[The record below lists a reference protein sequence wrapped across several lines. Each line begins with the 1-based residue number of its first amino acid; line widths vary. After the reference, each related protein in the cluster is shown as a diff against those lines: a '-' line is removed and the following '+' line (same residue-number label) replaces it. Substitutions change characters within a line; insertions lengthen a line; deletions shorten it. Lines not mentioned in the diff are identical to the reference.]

1 MRVTA
6 RERRFTTL
14 PRAVGAASGPNDEAA
29 TGQLRVTALERAFTT
44 LPRVVAAAS
53 GPDDG
58 GDSGQCWSSSP
69 PLSRIAESA
78 AKLTSAL
85 ADMNAAIAV
94 DVPNVSNR

>member
-1 MRVTA
+1 MR
-6 RERRFTTL
+6 
-14 PRAVGAASGPNDEAA
+14 GPDDEAA
-29 TGQLRVTALERAFTT
+29 TSQLRVTARERAFTT
-44 LPRVVAAAS
+44 LPCAVGAVD

-58 GDSGQCWSSSP
+58 GGSGQCWSSSP

-78 AKLTSAL
+78 ARLTSAL